1 MNWTGGALPR
11 SRNGNAK
18 AALTTI
24 QKKHFAKVRS
34 KILNGPQSSPNLDFS
49 GLDHASGI
57 DGPAEKRSSCH
68 PSSSRRL
75 FKSSSQTRLES
86 YKHVA
91 PLAHRLS
98 SIRPRHDSLNMRR
111 TEPTDSRPRHQP
123 ETARQSP
130 SLSFSRITEPHNQP
144 YASHEK
150 DMIRDPHGP
159 SSNVVAQDSFES
171 SRQDLLRRQDWV
183 GLANSRPAK
192 IQFID
197 AKDRH
202 LIGKRR
208 RLEGM
213 DGGNSQHKKPKCNAM
228 QYHRQESFSIGNI
241 SVRIG
246 QSNRPGH
253 GHQHPKTPPHQD
265 KSEADSVDEMLLEND
280 CPSERSM
287 QSYNKGKSHT
297 HQSPNN
303 SPLRSTQTIPL
314 DGREDSGSSQNS
326 WAGFSPWSNSNV
338 MQAHGN
344 PAREINDTG
353 ASDTFPAQ
361 GRTRKWP
368 EVISP
373 AQDSANTSRSLEQK
387 AWMDVPGLPLIFEG
401 KPQKPIDISSNSSSE
416 VDSTTP
422 SNSEITFEEMSP
434 VIDKRSDLQRDD
446 NIQEQKLEFTT
457 PQMNDISTSAATTV
471 KETLLEPTEKQTR
484 QSYPGAS
491 DIMPQPRTIIP
502 AQLHEPRGALT
513 AKAPEL
519 MDNLA
524 AVSEASKRLE
534 KPAKD
539 ALSPAQGDNSG
550 PSLADE
556 ELIWRRFVFG
566 DSNSYTDENEPEKPP
581 KRTGPASNE
590 SSLIAR
596 SSESPGRSSL
606 SVQASSTSVAAHPL
620 GLTNAN
626 RDPLQTEAA
635 ATLLY
640 TDSDMSFSSRQAE
653 ASLSATDEISQHAA
667 LSSLIAHASASSSPS
682 RSHQVA
688 TSPSTD
694 ELATTPQQP
703 TFYFRKPSRYIGAQ
717 LNGSVAVHL
726 GQRQKERDRQGP
738 TASDARNS
746 NNKVGMKP
754 EEQEEEASEDE
765 IIET

>member
-18 AALTTI
+18 AALTSI

-49 GLDHASGI
+49 GLDHAGGI
-57 DGPAEKRSSCH
+57 DGPPKKRSCH
-68 PSSSRRL
+68 PSSRHS
-75 FKSSSQTRLES
+75 KSSSQTRLES
-86 YKHVA
+86 YEHIA

-98 SIRPRHDSLNMRR
+98 SIRPRHDSLNIRR
-111 TEPTDSRPRHQP
+111 TKPTDSRRRHKH
-123 ETARQSP
+123 ETARKSP
-130 SLSFSRITEPHNQP
+130 SLSFSRITETHNQP
-144 YASHEK
+144 YASHGK
-150 DMIRDPHGP
+150 DIIRDPHVP

-171 SRQDLLRRQDWV
+171 SRQDLLRKRDWV
-183 GLANSRPAK
+183 GLANSKPAK

-208 RLEGM
+208 RLEGT
-213 DGGNSQHKKPKCNAM
+213 DGGNVQHKKPRSNAM
-228 QYHRQESFSIGNI
+228 QYHRQESSSIGNI

-246 QSNRPGH
+246 ESSH
-253 GHQHPKTPPHQD
+253 GHQHPKTPPLPD
-265 KSEADSVDEMLLEND
+265 GSVADSVDEMLLEND
-280 CPSERSM
+280 CPSERSI
-287 QSYNKGKSHT
+287 QSHNKGKSQT
-297 HQSPNN
+297 HQSLNI
-303 SPLRSTQTIPL
+303 SPLRSTQTIPFA
-314 DGREDSGSSQNS
+314 GREDAGSAQTS
-326 WAGFSPWSNSNV
+326 WAGFSPLSNSNV
-338 MQAHGN
+338 MLAHGN

-361 GRTRKWP
+361 GEIRKWP

-373 AQDSANTSRSLEQK
+373 AQDRANTSKSLEQK

-401 KPQKPIDISSNSSSE
+401 TPQKPIDISSDSSSE
-416 VDSTTP
+416 IYSATP
-422 SNSEITFEEMSP
+422 SNSQITLEKMSP
-434 VIDKRSDLQRDD
+434 VIDKRFDLQRDE
-446 NIQEQKLEFTT
+446 NFQEQKLELTR
-457 PQMNDISTSAATTV
+457 PQTNDISTLPATSV

-491 DIMPQPRTIIP
+491 DIMPQPRNIIP
-502 AQLHEPRGALT
+502 AQLHDARGVLT
-513 AKAPEL
+513 AKVPEL
-519 MDNLA
+519 MDNLP

-534 KPAKD
+534 KLAKD
-539 ALSPAQGDNSG
+539 ALPPAQGDTSG

-556 ELIWRRFVFG
+556 ELIWRRFVFS
-566 DSNSYTDENEPEKPP
+566 DSNSYADEKEPEKPP
-581 KRTGPASNE
+581 KRTGPASKE
-590 SSLIAR
+590 SSLIATL
-596 SSESPGRSSL
+596 SESPRRSSL
-606 SVQASSTSVAAHPL
+606 SVQASSTSVAAHRL
-620 GLTNAN
+620 GSTDAN

-635 ATLLY
+635 ATLSY

-653 ASLSATDEISQHAA
+653 ASLPASDEISQHAA
-667 LSSLIAHASASSSPS
+667 ISSVIAHASASSSPS
-682 RSHQVA
+682 RSHQLA

-726 GQRQKERDRQGP
+726 GQRQKERNSQGP
-738 TASDARNS
+738 TAAFARNS
-746 NNKVGMKP
+746 SRKVGTKP
-754 EEQEEEASEDE
+754 GEEEEEASEDE